1 MTKFKYAALAATFGL
16 PAAALLAMPA
26 QAQVA
31 GIAVADPTAVI
42 LSAKA
47 LDTANEQIN
56 TSYKPQLDQVKTREA
71 ALQTELNGIKTQLDT
86 NHDGTVSPAE
96 LQAAQA
102 AKNPALDRFQT
113 ARDNGQKDLAR
124 LNAPMERA
132 QAYAI
137 EQITEK
143 YPAAMN
149 TVVAAKHI
157 SLLLSADQ
165 VLFTQP
171 ANDVSDDIKT
181 EIDRT
186 TPSVSIAP
194 PANWQPSQQT
204 QSLQQ
209 QFQQLMY
216 AQAVRAAQQQGA
228 APGAPA
234 APVSAAPAT
243 GKKKPTER

>member
-1 MTKFKYAALAATFGL
+1 MMKFKYAALAATFGL
-16 PAAALLAMPA
+16 PAAAMLAMPA

-31 GIAVADPTAVI
+31 GIAVADPAAVI

-47 LDTANEQIN
+47 LEVANSQIN
-56 TSYKPQLDQVKTREA
+56 TSYKAQLDQVKTRES

-86 NHDGTVSPAE
+86 NHDGNVSDAE

-102 AKNPALDRFQT
+102 AKNPALQKFQT
-113 ARDNGQKDLAR
+113 ARDTGQKDLAR
-124 LNAPMERA
+124 LNEPMVRA

-137 EQITEK
+137 EQITQK

-149 TVVAAKHI
+149 AVVANKKI

-171 ANDVSDDIKT
+171 VVDVSDDIKA

-186 TPSVSIAP
+186 TPSVSTTP

-204 QSLQQ
+204 QNLQQ

-216 AQAVRAAQQQGA
+216 VQAVRAAQAQQGA
-228 APGAPA
+228 APGAAPPAPA
-234 APVSAAPAT
+234 ARP
-243 GKKKPTER
+243 GKKPTER